1 MTLQDL
7 YLLSPEISMALLAG
21 IIIILDL
28 IFRNKKLLPIV
39 GLIGLLVPLYCSISL
54 SNSTPDVGFSS
65 ALSVDQFSLFFKYL
79 IIFAVAIVLLI
90 SIEFGKKFEG
100 IQG

>member
-21 IIIILDL
+21 IIIVLDL
-28 IFRNKKLLPIV
+28 IFINKKLLPIV
-39 GLIGLLVPLYCSISL
+39 GLIGLIVPLYFSISL
-54 SNSTPDVGFSS
+54 SISAPDIGFSS

-79 IIFAVAIVLLI
+79 IILPGFIVGF
-90 SIEFGKKFEG
+90 IEYFFN
-100 IQG
+100 IF